1 MLPLF
6 LLLSVLAFLDG
17 ASAVS
22 GSWRPDMRRSLRS
35 IGSNSARS
43 RLHSRVLEGIVK
55 DLPPADNSTIVPV
68 VFSSDRQTYYVL
80 AGVGSVSLRLALDTA
95 SADLWLVSTGCT
107 SSACNIPKY
116 PLTFESSTFVPVNS
130 NGTTFNVTYADLTGA
145 QGFVARESV
154 SLGNLTV
161 ANQALGLANTSTV
174 HFTDS
179 MSGVLGL
186 GFPRLSTIANS
197 AVNATPFFAN
207 MAQNGQLDY
216 PLFGLSLTRDSSGT
230 LAFGA
235 IDGSV
240 VTNRS
245 LVEWNEVVPF
255 APFLSDSNGNASSYL
270 QWAIVL
276 EHISVNG
283 TAVTPEP
290 TYPTQTLNTS
300 LALFDAGTAGIYGPY
315 QDVSRMYTLIDGARL
330 VDASIGQW
338 VVPCDTEQTM
348 TFNFGGQDFVLQ
360 PTDYIIGPASGN
372 PNLCLS
378 WPRAMQPSADG
389 IDWQLGSPFLRT
401 VYSIYSFGI
410 NTKESPM
417 VGLFPLANASAPV
430 EPSASVSAFLASY
443 SATVGT
449 TLPNFLIP
457 TPSPTAPSYTFN
469 TSVSVTRG
477 QIVKTGLATSTY
489 VALLES
495 KHQNATALPA
505 ITPSPTVATLVI
517 TDTSGHTLTS
527 VSTAATPSIT
537 LGIPEGWTQNGAHR
551 TGATGASWG
560 VAAVLCALAWGVL

>member
-1 MLPLF
+1 
-6 LLLSVLAFLDG
+6 
-17 ASAVS
+17 
-22 GSWRPDMRRSLRS
+22 MRRSLKS
-35 IGSNSARS
+35 IGSTSARS
-43 RLHSRVLEGIVK
+43 GLHARVLEGIVT
-55 DLPPADNSTIVPV
+55 DLPPANNSTIVPV
-68 VFSSDRQTYYVL
+68 VFSSDRQTYYAL

-95 SADLWLVSTGCT
+95 SADLWLVSSGCT

-116 PLTFESSTFVPVNS
+116 PLAFESSTFVPVNS
-130 NGTTFNVTYADLTGA
+130 NGTTFNVTYADSTGA
-145 QGFVARESV
+145 QGFIARESV
-154 SLGNLTV
+154 TLGNLTV
-161 ANQALGLANTSTV
+161 ANQALGLANASTV

-186 GFPRLSTIANS
+186 GFPRLSTIGDS
-197 AVNATPFFAN
+197 AVNATPFFAT

-230 LAFGA
+230 LALGA

-255 APFLSDSNGNASSYL
+255 APFLSDSNSNASSYL
-270 QWAIVL
+270 QWALVL
-276 EHISVNG
+276 ENISVNG

-290 TYPTQTLNTS
+290 TYPTQTLNS
-300 LALFDAGTAGIYGPY
+300 SIALFDVGTAGIYGPY
-315 QDVSRMYTLIDGARL
+315 QDVSRMYALIDGARL
-330 VDASIGQW
+330 VDDSIGQW

-348 TFNFGGQDFVLQ
+348 SFNFGGQDFVLQ
-360 PTDYIIGPASGN
+360 PTDYMIGPASGN

-378 WPRAMQPSADG
+378 WPRASNPSSDG

-410 NTKESPM
+410 NNKESPM
-417 VGLFPLANASAPV
+417 VGLFPLANASAPI

-457 TPSPTAPSYTFN
+457 TPSPTAPAYTFN
-469 TSVSVTRG
+469 TSVSATRG

-489 VALLES
+489 VALLAS

-537 LGIPEGWTQNGAHR
+537 LGVPEGWTQNGARPLAAH
-551 TGATGASWG
+551 TGASWG